1 MQTFN
6 EKGILD
12 YTGATVSWICAIHC
26 LAMPFIISVL
36 PLIGL
41 SFLADETT
49 EWLIILGS
57 LILALLSLVPAF
69 LKKHGKYQTLLL
81 FTVGFGFIGLSHL
94 YFEDDLSWKLPF
106 ILCGAILITSAHLLN
121 RHYCRTCKVCQ
132 LHNQKMTCD

>member
-26 LAMPFIISVL
+26 LAMPFIISAL

-49 EWLIILGS
+49 EWIIILIS
-57 LILALLSLVPAF
+57 VIVALLSLLPSF
-69 LKKHGKYQTLLL
+69 LKKHRKFQSLAL
-81 FTVGFGFIGLSHL
+81 FVGGLGLIGLSHL

-106 ILCGAILITSAHLLN
+106 ILSGAVLITSAHLLN
-121 RHYCRTCKVCQ
+121 LHYCRTCKVCQ
-132 LHNQKMTCD
+132 LHNEKTTCD